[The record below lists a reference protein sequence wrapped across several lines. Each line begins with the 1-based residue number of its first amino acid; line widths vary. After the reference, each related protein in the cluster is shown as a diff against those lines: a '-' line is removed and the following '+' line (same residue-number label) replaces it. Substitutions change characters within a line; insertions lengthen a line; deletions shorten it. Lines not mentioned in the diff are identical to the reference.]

1 MICWGCPVLSA
12 FAKSAPDGLFGFEGM
27 FFMLRRS
34 LIIYPALAA
43 LLIIQSALIS
53 PSAAIAQTAATKD
66 VVMILPFENNSN
78 LPEYNWVGESF
89 ANSLS
94 DLLRVPG
101 LVVLS
106 NDERELAYQRLGLPL
121 TTIPS
126 LATAIRLARAANAT
140 MVVLGNYSVTVTE
153 DKTTGTILGAA
164 RVIKVNEGRLMGE
177 VMPDGRWASRIF
189 DFGDPL
195 TELQRMQGRLAFD
208 ILYAR
213 DKAFPF
219 TRNELIERATKVPQ
233 LAFQTYLK
241 GVLLTDDTQENKEKR
256 VNYLKNALKF
266 YSDAKGGAVYP
277 EAAFELGQF
286 YFEEQDWKQSAE
298 YLSRLQK
305 EDPHYTEAAFYAALA
320 YNKQGNQR
328 SALDVLMPLTPE
340 NSKMPLTS
348 IVNNAGAIS
357 IQASRDEK
365 ETKQREELLAQ
376 GTRFLKRAAESSSPD
391 DSIVR
396 FNYAY
401 ALFLS
406 GKYAEAAEQL
416 RPIIAADPRDG
427 QAYFLLAKT
436 LEKSGQAEQAAAA
449 DDQAKRFLPSYAK
462 WQVEWQKSQTMPNL
476 ALRLRQAFNRSDIPT
491 VTEPGEVP
499 GQGSPQEFLAQ
510 AQKLYQDG
518 RDEEALQLLRRV
530 LTLEP
535 TSAEAFLLIG
545 RINQRLGDQQAA
557 ISALKTAIFWESK
570 TIDAHILLG
579 RIFLELGDRGQALAY
594 AKSAI
599 QIDPNN
605 QEAIALQRQVETG
618 GK

>member
-1 MICWGCPVLSA
+1 
-12 FAKSAPDGLFGFEGM
+12 
-27 FFMLRRS
+27 MLRRPR
-34 LIIYPALAA
+34 IVYAALAA
-43 LLIIQSALIS
+43 MFFIQSSFAA
-53 PSAAIAQTAATKD
+53 PSQVSAQTVGAKD
-66 VVMILPFENNSN
+66 VVMILPFENASS
-78 LPEYNWVGESF
+78 LPEYNWVGESY
-89 ANSLS
+89 ANSLA

-140 MVVLGNYSVTVTE
+140 MVVLGSYSVTVGQ
-153 DKTTGTILGAA
+153 DKTTATLLGTA
-164 RVIKVNEGRLMGE
+164 RVIKVNEGRVMGE
-177 VMPDGRWASRIF
+177 MMPDGRWASRIF

-195 TELQRMQGRLAFD
+195 TELQRTQGRLAFD
-208 ILYAR
+208 VLYAR

-233 LAFQTYLK
+233 VAFQTYLK
-241 GVLLTDDTQENKEKR
+241 GVLLTNDKEKR
-256 VNYLKNALKF
+256 VNYLKNALKA

-277 EAAFELGQF
+277 EAAFELGLF
-286 YFEEQDWKQSAE
+286 YFQEQEWKQAAE

-320 YNKQGNQR
+320 FYKQGNMR
-328 SALDVLMPLTPE
+328 SALDVLMPLMPE
-340 NSKMPLTS
+340 NSKIPLTS
-348 IVNNAGAIS
+348 IVNNSGAIS
-357 IQASRDEK
+357 VQAARDEK
-365 ETKQREELLAQ
+365 SPKEHDELLAQ
-376 GTRFLKRAAESSSPD
+376 GIRFLKRAADSSSPD
-391 DSIVR
+391 DSIIR

-406 GKYAEAAEQL
+406 ARYEEAADQL

-427 QAYFLLAKT
+427 QAYFVFAKA
-436 LEKSGQAEQAAAA
+436 LEKSGHAEQATAA
-449 DDQAKRFLPSYAK
+449 DDQARRFLPSYAK
-462 WQVEWQKSQTMPNL
+462 WQTEWQKSQATTNVTV
-476 ALRLRQAFNRSDIPT
+476 RLRQVFNLSDVPPAID
-491 VTEPGEVP
+491 PGSGPVASS
-499 GQGSPQEFLAQ
+499 GSPQEFLAQ

-530 LTLEP
+530 LTIEP

-579 RIFLELGDRGQALAY
+579 RIFLELGDRAQALAY
-594 AKSAI
+594 ARSAT

>member
-1 MICWGCPVLSA
+1 
-12 FAKSAPDGLFGFEGM
+12 
-27 FFMLRRS
+27 MLRRS
-34 LIIYPALAA
+34 VLLCAALAA
-43 LLIIQSALIS
+43 LLFIQPVVFDSSKVA
-53 PSAAIAQTAATKD
+53 AQTAAAKD
-66 VVMILPFENNSN
+66 VVMILPFENTTSN

-89 ANSLS
+89 ANSLA
-94 DLLRVPG
+94 DLLKVPG

-140 MVVLGNYSVTVTE
+140 MIVLGTYTVTTAGE
-153 DKTTGTILGAA
+153 DKTAAALLGTA

-177 VMPDGRWASRIF
+177 VMPDGRWASRVF
-189 DFGDPL
+189 DFADPL
-195 TELQRMQGRLAFD
+195 TQLQRMQGRLAFD

-233 LAFQTYLK
+233 VAFETYLK
-241 GVLLTDDTQENKEKR
+241 GIQTDDKEKR

-266 YSDAKGGAVYP
+266 YSDEKGGAVYP

-286 YFEEQDWKQSAE
+286 YFEEQDWKQAAE

-305 EDPHYTEAAFYAALA
+305 EDLHYTEAAFHAALA
-320 YNKQGNQR
+320 YDKLGNQR
-328 SALDVLMPLTPE
+328 AALDALMPLTPE
-340 NSKMPLTS
+340 NSKTPLTS
-348 IVNNAGAIS
+348 VVNNAGALS
-357 IQASRDEK
+357 VKAARDEK
-365 ETKQREELLAQ
+365 EAKERDELLAQ
-376 GTRFLKRAAESSSPD
+376 GTRFLKRAADSSAPD

-401 ALFLS
+401 ALFLA

-427 QAYFLLAKT
+427 QSYFLLAKS
-436 LEKSGQAEQAAAA
+436 LEKTGQAEQATAA
-449 DDQAKRFLPSYAK
+449 DDQARRFLPSYAK
-462 WQVEWQKSQTMPNL
+462 WQTEWQKSQTTSNL
-476 ALRLRQAFNRSDIPT
+476 ALRLKPFNPGDLPRSEPPT
-491 VTEPGEVP
+491 DGGIVTAS
-499 GQGSPQEFLAQ
+499 GSPQEFLGQ
-510 AQKLYQDG
+510 AQKLYQEG

-557 ISALKTAIFWESK
+557 ISALKTAIFWESR
-570 TIDAHILLG
+570 TIDAHVLLG
-579 RIFLELGDRGQALAY
+579 RIFLELGDRAQALAY
-594 AKSAI
+594 ARSAI

-618 GK
+618 SR

>member
-1 MICWGCPVLSA
+1 
-12 FAKSAPDGLFGFEGM
+12 
-27 FFMLRRS
+27 MLRRS
-34 LIIYPALAA
+34 VIMYAA
-43 LLIIQSALIS
+43 LSALLFMHFAFLA
-53 PSAAIAQTAATKD
+53 PSKASAQTAGAKD
-66 VVMILPFENNSN
+66 VVMILPFENTSS

-101 LVVLS
+101 LIVLS

-140 MVVLGNYSVTVTE
+140 MVVLGTYSVAIGQ
-153 DKTTGTILGAA
+153 DKTTATLLGTA
-164 RVIKVNEGRLMGE
+164 RVIKVNEGRVMGE
-177 VMPDGRWASRIF
+177 VMPDGRWASRVF
-189 DFGDPL
+189 DFGDPVMD
-195 TELQRMQGRLAFD
+195 LQRTQGRLAFD
-208 ILYAR
+208 VLYAR

-233 LAFQTYLK
+233 IAFQTYLK
-241 GVLLTDDTQENKEKR
+241 GVLLTDDKEKR

-277 EAAFELGQF
+277 EAAFELGLF
-286 YFEEQDWKQSAE
+286 YLQEQDWKQAAE

-305 EDPHYTEAAFYAALA
+305 EDPHYTEAAFNAALA
-320 YNKQGNQR
+320 YYKQGNTR
-328 SALDVLMPLTPE
+328 AALDVLMPLMPE
-340 NSKMPLTS
+340 NSKTPLTS
-348 IVNNAGAIS
+348 IVNMAGAIS
-357 IQASRDEK
+357 VQAARDEK
-365 ETKQREELLAQ
+365 NPKEHDELLAQ
-376 GTRFLKRAAESSSPD
+376 GIRFLKRAAESSTPD
-391 DSIVR
+391 DSIIR

-406 GKYAEAAEQL
+406 ARYEETVEQL

-427 QAYFLLAKT
+427 QAYFILAKA
-436 LEKSGQAEQAAAA
+436 LEKTGQAEQAIAA
-449 DDQAKRFLPSYAK
+449 DDQARRFLPSYAK
-462 WQVEWQKSQTMPNL
+462 WQTEWQKSQATSNVNVRFKL
-476 ALRLRQAFNRSDIPT
+476 FNRSDMPPST
-491 VTEPGEVP
+491 DPVGDTATAAS
-499 GQGSPQEFLAQ
+499 GSPQEFLAQ
-510 AQKLYQDG
+510 AQKLYQAG

-579 RIFLELGDRGQALAY
+579 RIFLELGDRAQALAY
-594 AKSAI
+594 ARSAT

>member
-1 MICWGCPVLSA
+1 
-12 FAKSAPDGLFGFEGM
+12 
-27 FFMLRRS
+27 MLRRS
-34 LIIYPALAA
+34 PIVYGALAIV
-43 LLIIQSALIS
+43 LFIQVAFVDSSRAS
-53 PSAAIAQTAATKD
+53 AQTAGARD
-66 VVMILPFENNSN
+66 VVMILPFENTSS
-78 LPEYNWVGESF
+78 LSEYNWVGESY
-89 ANSLS
+89 ANSLA

-126 LATAIRLARAANAT
+126 LATAIRLARVANAT
-140 MVVLGNYSVTVTE
+140 MVVLGTYTVNVGQE
-153 DKTTGTILGAA
+153 KTTATLLGTA
-164 RVIKVNEGRLMGE
+164 RVIKVNEGRVMGE

-195 TELQRMQGRLAFD
+195 TELQRTQGRLAFD
-208 ILYAR
+208 VLYAR

-233 LAFQTYLK
+233 VAFQTYLK
-241 GVLLTDDTQENKEKR
+241 GVLLTDDKEKR
-256 VNYLKNALKF
+256 VIYLKNALKL

-277 EAAFELGQF
+277 EAAFELGQI
-286 YFEEQDWKQSAE
+286 YFQEQDWKQAAE

-320 YNKQGNQR
+320 FYKQSNMRG
-328 SALDVLMPLTPE
+328 ALDVLMPLMPE
-340 NSKMPLTS
+340 NSKTPLTS

-357 IQASRDEK
+357 VQAARDEK
-365 ETKQREELLAQ
+365 NSKEHDELLAQ
-376 GTRFLKRAAESSSPD
+376 GIRFLKRAADSSSPD
-391 DSIVR
+391 DSIIR

-401 ALFLS
+401 ALLLS
-406 GKYAEAAEQL
+406 ARYEEAAEQL

-427 QAYFLLAKT
+427 QAYFILAKA
-436 LEKSGQAEQAAAA
+436 LEKAGHAEQATAA
-449 DDQAKRFLPSYAK
+449 DDQARRFLPSYAK
-462 WQVEWQKSQTMPNL
+462 WQTEWQKSQGTSNVTV
-476 ALRLRQAFNRSDIPT
+476 RLRQVFNLSDIPPA
-491 VTEPGEVP
+491 VDPGSDPVASS
-499 GQGSPQEFLAQ
+499 GSPQEFLAQ
-510 AQKLYQDG
+510 AQKLYQAG

-530 LTLEP
+530 LTIEP
-535 TSAEAFLLIG
+535 TSAEAFLIIG

-579 RIFLELGDRGQALAY
+579 RIFLELGDRAQALAY
-594 AKSAI
+594 ARSAT

>member
-1 MICWGCPVLSA
+1 
-12 FAKSAPDGLFGFEGM
+12 
-27 FFMLRRS
+27 MLRRRAFM
-34 LIIYPALAA
+34 YAALAA
-43 LLIIQSALIS
+43 TLFIQSAIFT
-53 PSAAIAQTAATKD
+53 ATRATAQTAGTKD
-66 VVMILPFENNSN
+66 VVMILPFENTSN

-94 DLLRVPG
+94 ELLRVPG

-140 MVVLGNYSVTVTE
+140 MVVLGTYSVTQGQDKSTVTL
-153 DKTTGTILGAA
+153 LGAA
-164 RVIKVNEGRLMGE
+164 RVIKVNEGRIMGE

-219 TRNELIERATKVPQ
+219 TRNELIERATKAPQ
-233 LAFQTYLK
+233 QAFEALLK
-241 GVLLTDDTQENKEKR
+241 GMLTDDSEKR
-256 VNYLKNALKF
+256 VIYLKNALKI

-286 YFEEQDWKQSAE
+286 YFQQQDWKQAAE

-340 NSKMPLTS
+340 NSRTPLTS

-357 IQASRDEK
+357 IQAARDEK
-365 ETKQREELLAQ
+365 SAKERDDLLAQ
-376 GTRFLKRAAESSSPD
+376 ATRFLKRAADSSAPD
-391 DSIVR
+391 DSVIR

-406 GKYAEAAEQL
+406 GKYAEAADQL

-427 QAYFLLAKT
+427 QSYFLLAKA
-436 LEKSGQAEQAAAA
+436 LEKQGQADQAAAA
-449 DDQAKRFLPSYAK
+449 DDQARRFLPPYAK
-462 WQVEWQKSQTMPNL
+462 WQTEWQKSQTVSNVSV
-476 ALRLRQAFNRSDIPT
+476 RLRQVFNISDLPRPAS
-491 VTEPGEVP
+491 PGDEQSSNP
-499 GQGSPQEFLAQ
+499 GSPAELLAQ

-518 RDEEALQLLRRV
+518 RDEEALPLLRRV

-535 TSAEAFLLIG
+535 TSADAFLLIG
-545 RINQRLGDQQAA
+545 RINQRLGDQKAA

-579 RIFLELGDRGQALAY
+579 RIFLELGDRAQALTY
-594 AKSAI
+594 ARNAI
-599 QIDPNN
+599 DIDPTN
-605 QEAIALQRQVETG
+605 QEAIGLLRQVEMG

>member
-1 MICWGCPVLSA
+1 
-12 FAKSAPDGLFGFEGM
+12 
-27 FFMLRRS
+27 MLRRRF
-34 LIIYPALAA
+34 IICAA
-43 LLIIQSALIS
+43 LLALLFIQSAFFT
-53 PSAAIAQTAATKD
+53 PVKVRAQVAGARD
-66 VVMILPFENNSN
+66 VVMILPFENTSN
-78 LPEYNWVGESF
+78 LSEYNWVGESF
-89 ANSLS
+89 ANSLA

-106 NDERELAYQRLGLPL
+106 NDERELAYQKLRLPL

-140 MVVLGNYSVTVTE
+140 MIVLGTYSVTVGQ
-153 DKTTGTILGAA
+153 DKSTATLLGAA

-195 TELQRMQGRLAFD
+195 TQLQKMQGRLAFD

-233 LAFQTYLK
+233 VAFETYLK
-241 GVLLTDDTQENKEKR
+241 GIQTDDKEKR
-256 VNYLKNALKF
+256 VIYLKNALKI
-266 YSDAKGGAVYP
+266 YSDEKGGAVYP

-286 YFEEQDWKQSAE
+286 YFQEQDWKQAAE

-320 YNKQGNQR
+320 YNKQGNAR
-328 SALDVLMPLTPE
+328 GALDVLMPLTPE
-340 NSKMPLTS
+340 NSKTPLTS
-348 IVNNAGAIS
+348 VVNNAGAIS
-357 IQASRDEK
+357 VQAARDEK
-365 ETKQREELLAQ
+365 NAKEHDDLLAQ

-406 GKYAEAAEQL
+406 GKYQEAVEQL

-427 QAYFLLAKT
+427 QAYFLLAKS
-436 LEKSGQAEQAAAA
+436 LEKIGQNEQATAA
-449 DDQAKRFLPSYAK
+449 DDQARRFLPTYAK
-462 WQVEWQKSQTMPNL
+462 WQTEWQKSQTTSNI
-476 ALRLRQAFNRSDIPT
+476 AVRLRQVFNRSDLRESQVTEGEIIPT
-491 VTEPGEVP
+491 A
-499 GQGSPQEFLAQ
+499 GSPQEFLAQ

-570 TIDAHILLG
+570 TIEAHVLLG
-579 RIFLELGDRGQALAY
+579 RIFLELGDRAQALSY
-594 AKSAI
+594 ARSAI
-599 QIDPNN
+599 QIDPTN

>member
-1 MICWGCPVLSA
+1 
-12 FAKSAPDGLFGFEGM
+12 M
-27 FFMLRRS
+27 FRRS
-34 LIIYPALAA
+34 VIYAALAVT
-43 LLIIQSALIS
+43 LFIQSTFFA
-53 PSAAIAQTAATKD
+53 PVKAMAQTTGTRD
-66 VVMILPFENNSN
+66 VVMILPFENTSN
-78 LPEYNWVGESF
+78 LQEYNWVGESF
-89 ANSLS
+89 ADSLA

-121 TTIPS
+121 TAIPS
-126 LATAIRLARAANAT
+126 LATAIRLARTAGAT
-140 MVVLGNYSVTVTE
+140 LVVLGTYSVTPGQ
-153 DKTTGTILGAA
+153 DKATATLVGTA

-208 ILYAR
+208 VLYAR

-219 TRNELIERATKVPQ
+219 TRNEKIAQATKAPQ
-233 LAFQTYLK
+233 QAFEAYLK
-241 GVLLTDDTQENKEKR
+241 GKLTDDKEKR
-256 VNYLKNALKF
+256 VNYLKNALKI

-286 YFEEQDWKQSAE
+286 FFEAHDWKQAAE

-305 EDPHYTEAAFYAALA
+305 DDPHYTEAAFYAALA
-320 YNKQGNQR
+320 YNNQGNER

-340 NSKMPLTS
+340 NSKTPLTS
-348 IVNNAGAIS
+348 VVNNAGAIS
-357 IQASRDEK
+357 LQASREEK
-365 ETKQREELLAQ
+365 NTKERDSLLSQ
-376 GTRFLKRAAESSSPD
+376 GTRFLKRAADSSAQD

-406 GKYAEAAEQL
+406 GKYQEAAEQL

-427 QAYFLLAKT
+427 QAYFLLAKA
-436 LEKSGQAEQAAAA
+436 LEKAGQTEQANAA
-449 DDQAKRFLPSYAK
+449 DDQARRFLPNYAK
-462 WQVEWQKSQTMPNL
+462 WQTEWQKSQTVSNL
-476 ALRLRQAFNRSDIPT
+476 TVRLRQVFNRSDLPSAQT
-491 VTEPGEVP
+491 AEGERVSNP
-499 GQGSPQEFLAQ
+499 GSPQELLAQ
-510 AQKLYQDG
+510 AQQLYQDG
-518 RDEEALQLLRRV
+518 RDEEALPILRRV

-545 RINQRLGDQQAA
+545 RINQRLGDQKAA

-579 RIFLELGDRGQALAY
+579 RIFLELGDRAQALAY

-599 QIDPNN
+599 EIDPNN
-605 QEAIALQRQVETG
+605 QEAIGLLRQVETG

>member
-1 MICWGCPVLSA
+1 
-12 FAKSAPDGLFGFEGM
+12 
-27 FFMLRRS
+27 MLRRPVF
-34 LIIYPALAA
+34 IYAALAA
-43 LLIIQSALIS
+43 TLFIQSAIFTS
-53 PSAAIAQTAATKD
+53 SKVTAQTAGAKD
-66 VVMILPFENNSN
+66 VVMILPFENTSN

-94 DLLRVPG
+94 ELLRVPG

-106 NDERELAYQRLGLPL
+106 NDEREIAYQRLGLPL

-140 MVVLGNYSVTVTE
+140 MVVLGTYSVTQGQ
-153 DKTTGTILGAA
+153 DKTNATLLGAA
-164 RVIKVNEGRLMGE
+164 RVIKVNEGRVMGE

-219 TRNELIERATKVPQ
+219 TRNELIERATKAPQ
-233 LAFQTYLK
+233 QAFEALLK
-241 GVLLTDDTQENKEKR
+241 GMLTDDNEKR
-256 VNYLKNALKF
+256 VIYLKNALKI
-266 YSDAKGGAVYP
+266 YSDAKGGMVYP

-286 YFEEQDWKQSAE
+286 YFQQQEWKQAAE

-340 NSKMPLTS
+340 NSRTPLTS
-348 IVNNAGAIS
+348 VVNNAGAIS
-357 IQASRDEK
+357 IQAARDEK
-365 ETKQREELLAQ
+365 NAKEREDLLAQ
-376 GTRFLKRAAESSSPD
+376 GTRFLKRAADSSAPD
-391 DSIVR
+391 DSVIR

-401 ALFLS
+401 ALFLT
-406 GKYAEAAEQL
+406 GKYAEAADQL

-427 QAYFLLAKT
+427 QSYFLLAKA
-436 LEKSGQAEQAAAA
+436 LEKQGQADQATAA
-449 DDQAKRFLPSYAK
+449 DDQARRFLPSYAK
-462 WQVEWQKSQTMPNL
+462 WQTEWQKSQTTSNVSV
-476 ALRLRQAFNRSDIPT
+476 RLRQVFNRSDLPRPSS
-491 VTEPGEVP
+491 PGDEQASSP
-499 GQGSPQEFLAQ
+499 GSPAELLTQ

-518 RDEEALQLLRRV
+518 RDEEALPLLRRV

-535 TSAEAFLLIG
+535 TSADAFLLIG
-545 RINQRLGDQQAA
+545 RINQRLGDQKAA

-579 RIFLELGDRGQALAY
+579 RIFLDLGDRAQALTY
-594 AKSAI
+594 ARSAI
-599 QIDPNN
+599 DIDPNN
-605 QEAIALQRQVETG
+605 QEAIGLLRQVEMG

>member
-1 MICWGCPVLSA
+1 M
-12 FAKSAPDGLFGFEGM
+12 LFM
-27 FFMLRRS
+27 FRRRVC
-34 LIIYPALAA
+34 IYAALAA
-43 LLIIQSALIS
+43 ILFIQSAIFT
-53 PSAAIAQTAATKD
+53 PAKVWAQTPGAKD
-66 VVMILPFENNSN
+66 VVMILPFENTSN

-89 ANSLS
+89 ANSLAE
-94 DLLRVPG
+94 LLRVPG

-140 MVVLGNYSVTVTE
+140 MVVLGTYSVT
-153 DKTTGTILGAA
+153 LGQEKSTATLLGSA
-164 RVIKVNEGRLMGE
+164 RVVKVNEGRVMGE

-208 ILYAR
+208 VLYAR

-219 TRNELIERATKVPQ
+219 TRNEKIQQATKAPQ
-233 LAFQTYLK
+233 QAFEALLK
-241 GVLLTDDTQENKEKR
+241 GMLTDDNEKR
-256 VNYLKNALKF
+256 VNYLKNAIKI

-286 YFEEQDWKQSAE
+286 YFQQQEWKQAAE

-340 NSKMPLTS
+340 NSRTPLTS

-357 IQASRDEK
+357 IQAARDEK
-365 ETKQREELLAQ
+365 GAKERDELLTQ
-376 GTRFLKRAAESSSPD
+376 GTRFLKRAADSSSPD
-391 DSIVR
+391 DSVVR

-406 GKYAEAAEQL
+406 GKYMEAADQL
-416 RPIIAADPRDG
+416 RPIIAADPHDG
-427 QAYFLLAKT
+427 QAYFLLAKA
-436 LEKSGQAEQAAAA
+436 LEKQGQTDQATAA
-449 DDQAKRFLPSYAK
+449 DDQARRFLPSYAK
-462 WQVEWQKSQTMPNL
+462 WQTEWQKSQTISNVSV
-476 ALRLRQAFNRSDIPT
+476 RLRQVFNRSDLPRLPN
-491 VTEPGEVP
+491 PGDETASSP
-499 GQGSPQEFLAQ
+499 GGPAELLDQ

-518 RDEEALQLLRRV
+518 RDEEALPLLRRV

-545 RINQRLGDQQAA
+545 RINQRLGDQKAA

-579 RIFLELGDRGQALAY
+579 RIFLELGDRAQALAY
-594 AKSAI
+594 ARNAI
-599 QIDPNN
+599 DIDSNN
-605 QEAIALQRQVETG
+605 QEAIGLLRQVETG

>member
-1 MICWGCPVLSA
+1 
-12 FAKSAPDGLFGFEGM
+12 M
-27 FFMLRRS
+27 FRRR
-34 LIIYPALAA
+34 LVIYTALAVI
-43 LLIIQSALIS
+43 LFIQSAIFTQTKVS
-53 PSAAIAQTAATKD
+53 AQTPGAKD
-66 VVMILPFENNSN
+66 VVMILPFENTSN
-78 LPEYNWVGESF
+78 LQEYNWVGESF
-89 ANSLS
+89 ANSLAE
-94 DLLRVPG
+94 LLRVPG

-106 NDERELAYQRLGLPL
+106 NDERELAYQSLGLPL

-126 LATAIRLARAANAT
+126 LATAIRLARAAKAT
-140 MVVLGNYSVTVTE
+140 MVVLGTYSVT
-153 DKTTGTILGAA
+153 LGQEKSTATLLGSA
-164 RVIKVNEGRLMGE
+164 RVVKVNEGRVMGE
-177 VMPDGRWASRIF
+177 EMCEGQLVEGKCYGRLVWASRIF

-208 ILYAR
+208 VLYAR

-219 TRNELIERATKVPQ
+219 TRNEKIQQATKAPQ
-233 LAFQTYLK
+233 QAFEALLK
-241 GVLLTDDTQENKEKR
+241 GMLTDDNEKR
-256 VNYLKNALKF
+256 VNYLKNAIKI

-286 YFEEQDWKQSAE
+286 YFQQQEWKQAAE

-340 NSKMPLTS
+340 NSRTPLTS

-357 IQASRDEK
+357 LQAARDEK
-365 ETKQREELLAQ
+365 NAKERDDLLAQ
-376 GTRFLKRAAESSSPD
+376 ATRFLKRAADSSSPD
-391 DSIVR
+391 DSVVR

-406 GKYAEAAEQL
+406 GKYMEAADQL
-416 RPIIAADPRDG
+416 RPIIAADPHDG

-436 LEKSGQAEQAAAA
+436 LEKQGQTDQATAA
-449 DDQAKRFLPSYAK
+449 DDQARRFLPSYAK
-462 WQVEWQKSQTMPNL
+462 WQTEWQKSQTISNVSV
-476 ALRLRQAFNRSDIPT
+476 RLRQVFNRSDLPRLPN
-491 VTEPGEVP
+491 PGDETTSSP
-499 GQGSPQEFLAQ
+499 GGPAELLTQ

-518 RDEEALQLLRRV
+518 RDEEALPLLRRV

-545 RINQRLGDQQAA
+545 RINQRLGDQKAA

-579 RIFLELGDRGQALAY
+579 RIFLELGDRAQALTY
-594 AKSAI
+594 ARNAI
-599 QIDPNN
+599 DIDSNN
-605 QEAIALQRQVETG
+605 QEAIGLLRQVETG

>member
-1 MICWGCPVLSA
+1 
-12 FAKSAPDGLFGFEGM
+12 
-27 FFMLRRS
+27 MLRRPR
-34 LIIYPALAA
+34 IIFAALAA
-43 LLIIQSALIS
+43 LLLIQSAFIH
-53 PSAAIAQTAATKD
+53 PSEAAAQSAGAKD

-140 MVVLGNYSVTVTE
+140 MVVLGNYSVSVTQ
-153 DKTTGTILGAA
+153 DKTTGNILGAA
-164 RVIKVNEGRLMGE
+164 RVIKVNEGRVMGE

-195 TELQRMQGRLAFD
+195 AELQRMQGRLAFD

-241 GVLLTDDTQENKEKR
+241 GVLLTDDKEKR

-266 YSDAKGGAVYP
+266 YSDAKGGAIYP

-286 YFEEQDWKQSAE
+286 YFQEQDWKQAAE

-320 YNKQGNQR
+320 YHKQGNQR

-340 NSKMPLTS
+340 NSKTPLTS

-357 IQASRDEK
+357 VQAARDEK
-365 ETKQREELLAQ
+365 NAKERDDLLAQ

-391 DSIVR
+391 DSIIR

-406 GKYAEAAEQL
+406 GKYMEAAEQL

-427 QAYFLLAKT
+427 QAYFLLAKA
-436 LEKSGQAEQAAAA
+436 LEKAGQAEQAADA

-462 WQVEWQKSQTMPNL
+462 WQVEWQKSQTTSNL
-476 ALRLRQAFNRSDIPT
+476 ALRLRQAFNRGDIPT
-491 VTEPGEVP
+491 VTETGETP
-499 GQGSPQEFLAQ
+499 GQGSPQEFLTQ

-594 AKSAI
+594 ARSAI

>member
-1 MICWGCPVLSA
+1 MQFI
-12 FAKSAPDGLFGFEGM
+12 
-27 FFMLRRS
+27 LRRS
-34 LIIYPALAA
+34 VLTCAALAA
-43 LLIIQSALIS
+43 LLFIQPIVFG
-53 PSAAIAQTAATKD
+53 PSKVAAQTVAARD
-66 VVMILPFENNSN
+66 VVMILPFENTSN
-78 LPEYNWVGESF
+78 LSEYNWVGESF
-89 ANSLS
+89 ANSLA
-94 DLLRVPG
+94 DLLKVPG

-140 MVVLGNYSVTVTE
+140 MIVLGTYSVNTTTSGD
-153 DKTTGTILGAA
+153 DKTAAALLGTA

-177 VMPDGRWASRIF
+177 VMPDGRWASRVF
-189 DFGDPL
+189 DFADPL
-195 TELQRMQGRLAFD
+195 TQLQRMQGRLAFD

-233 LAFQTYLK
+233 VAFETYLK
-241 GVLLTDDTQENKEKR
+241 GIQTDDKEKR
-256 VNYLKNALKF
+256 VNYLKNALKI
-266 YSDAKGGAVYP
+266 YSDEKGGAVFP

-286 YFEEQDWKQSAE
+286 YFQEQDWKQAAE

-305 EDPHYTEAAFYAALA
+305 EDPHYTEAAFHAALA
-320 YNKQGNQR
+320 YDKMGNQR
-328 SALDVLMPLTPE
+328 AALDALMPLTPE
-340 NSKMPLTS
+340 NSKTPLTS
-348 IVNNAGAIS
+348 VVNNAGALS
-357 IQASRDEK
+357 VKAARDEK
-365 ETKQREELLAQ
+365 EAKERDELLAQ
-376 GTRFLKRAAESSSPD
+376 GTRFLKRAADSSAPD
-391 DSIVR
+391 DSVVR

-401 ALFLS
+401 ALFLA

-427 QAYFLLAKT
+427 QAYFLLAKS
-436 LEKSGQAEQAAAA
+436 LEKTGQAEQATAA
-449 DDQAKRFLPSYAK
+449 DDQARRFLPSYAK
-462 WQVEWQKSQTMPNL
+462 WQTEWQKSQATSNV
-476 ALRLRQAFNRSDIPT
+476 ALRLRPFNPGDVPP
-491 VTEPGEVP
+491 VEPPGGERVINAS
-499 GQGSPQEFLAQ
+499 GSPQEFLAQ
-510 AQKLYQDG
+510 AQKLYQEG

-557 ISALKTAIFWESK
+557 ISALKTAIFWESR
-570 TIDAHILLG
+570 TIDAHVLLG
-579 RIFLELGDRGQALAY
+579 RIFLELGDRAQALSY
-594 AKSAI
+594 ARSAI

-618 GK
+618 SR

>member
-1 MICWGCPVLSA
+1 
-12 FAKSAPDGLFGFEGM
+12 
-27 FFMLRRS
+27 MLRRPR
-34 LIIYPALAA
+34 IIYAALAA
-43 LLIIQSALIS
+43 LLLFQ
-53 PSAAIAQTAATKD
+53 AAFLNAPEAAAQVAGTKD

-140 MVVLGNYSVTVTE
+140 MVVLGNYSVTVAQ
-153 DKTTGTILGAA
+153 DKATGTILGAA

-208 ILYAR
+208 VLYAR

-241 GVLLTDDTQENKEKR
+241 GVLLTDDSQENKEKR
-256 VNYLKNALKF
+256 VNYLKNALKL

-286 YFEEQDWKQSAE
+286 YFQEQDWKQAAE

-320 YNKQGNQR
+320 YHKQGNPR

-340 NSKMPLTS
+340 NSKTPLTS

-357 IQASRDEK
+357 VQASRDEK
-365 ETKQREELLAQ
+365 NVKEREDLLSQ

-406 GKYAEAAEQL
+406 GKYAESAEQL

-427 QAYFLLAKT
+427 QAYFLLAKA
-436 LEKSGQAEQAAAA
+436 LEKAGQTEQAAAA

-462 WQVEWQKSQTMPNL
+462 WQVEWQKSQTTGNV

-491 VTEPGEVP
+491 VTEPGETP

-518 RDEEALQLLRRV
+518 RDEESLQLLRRV

-594 AKSAI
+594 ARSAT

>member
-1 MICWGCPVLSA
+1 
-12 FAKSAPDGLFGFEGM
+12 
-27 FFMLRRS
+27 MLRRRS
-34 LIIYPALAA
+34 FIYAALAA
-43 LLIIQSALIS
+43 ALIIQSAIFT
-53 PSAAIAQTAATKD
+53 PAKVAAQAAGAKD
-66 VVMILPFENNSN
+66 VVMILPFENTSN

-94 DLLRVPG
+94 ELLRVPG

-140 MVVLGNYSVTVTE
+140 MVVLGTYSVTLGQ
-153 DKTTGTILGAA
+153 DKSAAALLGTA
-164 RVIKVNEGRLMGE
+164 RVVKVNEGRLMGE
-177 VMPDGRWASRIF
+177 VMPDGHWASRIF

-195 TELQRMQGRLAFD
+195 TQLQRMQGRLAFD
-208 ILYAR
+208 VLYAR

-219 TRNELIERATKVPQ
+219 TRNELIERATKAPQ
-233 LAFQTYLK
+233 QAFEALLK
-241 GVLLTDDTQENKEKR
+241 GMLTNDNEKR
-256 VNYLKNALKF
+256 VNYLKNALKI
-266 YSDAKGGAVYP
+266 YSDAKGGETYP

-286 YFEEQDWKQSAE
+286 YYQQQDWKQAAE
-298 YLSRLQK
+298 YLSRIPK
-305 EDPHYTEAAFYAALA
+305 EAPHYTEAAFYAALA

-340 NSKMPLTS
+340 NSRTPLTS
-348 IVNNAGAIS
+348 VVNNAGAIS
-357 IQASRDEK
+357 LQAVRDEK
-365 ETKQREELLAQ
+365 SAKERDALLAQ
-376 GTRFLKRAAESSSPD
+376 GTRFLKRAADSSAPD

-406 GKYAEAAEQL
+406 GKYAEAADQL
-416 RPIIAADPRDG
+416 RPILAANPRDG
-427 QAYFLLAKT
+427 EAYFLLAKA
-436 LEKSGQAEQAAAA
+436 LEKTGQTEQANAA
-449 DDQAKRFLPSYAK
+449 DNQSRLFLPSYAK
-462 WQVEWQKSQTMPNL
+462 WQTEWQKSQTTPNVIV
-476 ALRLRQAFNRSDIPT
+476 RLRQVFNRGDLPPT
-491 VTEPGEVP
+491 SSPGEETTSSP
-499 GQGSPQEFLAQ
+499 GSPQELLAQ
-510 AQKLYQDG
+510 AQQLYQDG
-518 RDEEALQLLRRV
+518 RDDEALPLLRRV

-545 RINQRLGDQQAA
+545 RINQRLGDQKAA

-579 RIFLELGDRGQALAY
+579 RIFLELGDRAQALTY
-594 AKSAI
+594 ALNAKD
-599 QIDPNN
+599 IDPNN
-605 QEAIALQRQVETG
+605 QEAIGLLRQVETG